1 MLAFGHRFVGLIV
14 ALPVDA
20 VIAVRFRFALR
31 RSSPLC
37 TGEKPV

>member
-14 ALPVDA
+14 VLPLDV
-20 VIAVRFRFALR
+20 VIAVRFRFAPR
-31 RSSPLC
+31 RLSPLC